1 MLRMPNR
8 NTLKYLGVAGAALV
22 LIGVTYWPAQGQIRE
37 LETEKQYWQGQQ
49 GRNPLKTQ
57 AAQLPHLLDL
67 PSIIEQCQGLF
78 QERQVQVL
86 SINLERLGEDSA
98 ESTGSAGSAGSA
110 GSEQTVNMSYALLHF
125 KLQGSWDGIEA
136 GLKQIE
142 TIPDQA
148 VQLQEVRLNT
158 KGGEIVMKI
167 YFYEPDKPSLP

>member
-1 MLRMPNR
+1 MLGMPNR
-8 NTLKYLGVAGAALV
+8 NHLKYLGVAGAAFV

-37 LETEKQYWQGQQ
+37 LEAEKQYWQGQQ
-49 GRNPLKTQ
+49 DRNPLKTQ
-57 AAQLPHLLDL
+57 GAQLPHLLEL

-98 ESTGSAGSAGSA
+98 ESTGST
-110 GSEQTVNMSYALLHF
+110 GSEQTVSMSYALLHF

-148 VQLQEVRLNT
+148 IQLQEVRLNT

>member
-37 LETEKQYWQGQQ
+37 LEAEKQYWQGQQ

-98 ESTGSAGSAGSA
+98 EATGSAGSA
-110 GSEQTVNMSYALLHF
+110 GSEQKPAQTPPPDDDDAPSP
-125 KLQGSWDGIEA
+125 
-136 GLKQIE
+136 QIDDREVDNE
-142 TIPDQA
+142 T
-148 VQLQEVRLNT
+148 
-158 KGGEIVMKI
+158 
-167 YFYEPDKPSLP
+167 